1 MTSDRPESISEGS
14 TGIQKQSV
22 RITEIRV
29 IEGVLYPLH
38 ILKCTTKDYFL
49 KKYLRLKI
57 SFSLQSP
64 VQPNI

>member
-22 RITEIRV
+22 SLKVRV